1 MWRFSNHFRYGC
13 GYDELH
19 EDYKVDVINV
29 ICDYPQ
35 YSKIRIYSLKKDC
48 WRTVKDYQGFLMD
61 CSAKFVNGKL
71 YWCSSATEKVGQ
83 YKDCNIISLDLTYEI
98 WGKVEQPNY
107 GQQCKLFSLKLGVL
121 RSNLFVLCTYNKGAH
136 FDVWVMKED
145 YYGVKA
151 SWTKMLTINYPYVR
165 YQPFCVSNKGEI
177 LLLFKLFFMIYN
189 LKDDSTRQL

>member
-1 MWRFSNHFRYGC
+1 MTEAFDIDYPMKNSVFSSVWYVGSANGLICLATENKFPTNSEADLYGC

-98 WGKVEQPNY
+98 WGKLDAMAKEIR
-107 GQQCKLFSLKLGVL
+107 KLTLAAIQSEPHAARDICGRRHPTHDVKPQL
-121 RSNLFVLCTYNKGAH
+121 RK
-136 FDVWVMKED
+136 
-145 YYGVKA
+145 
-151 SWTKMLTINYPYVR
+151 
-165 YQPFCVSNKGEI
+165 
-177 LLLFKLFFMIYN
+177 
-189 LKDDSTRQL
+189 